1 MKNIVFIS
9 ILALSLACQSKK
21 GTTQKEVS
29 SDTKATAITQNV
41 DNTEE
46 LVTFG
51 FSNEN
56 GEKIL
61 AFEDGISPKE
71 LTQTIDNNEEIT
83 PIKFLK
89 TQLGNEKGINLVAQ
103 NIDNCKG
110 QLFSMLNGD
119 KVNPNETV
127 VLFNY
132 NFAVNHKPVLLK
144 KIETPLLVDEKIKL
158 LIAKDKNRKVKQAWE
173 IAHLAERQKA
183 FLVIFEPKKDSVL
196 ASLVI
201 SGTSYIYRDYPAK
214 FDEGSTWRV
223 DDGGQFPNDAIK
235 IIGAFMN
242 SKNELEIIIDWAGAE
257 GANIEYAK
265 ANKNKFETIKE
276 ASRYWG
282 AM

>member
-1 MKNIVFIS
+1 MKSIAYIS
-9 ILALSLACQSKK
+9 ILAFSLACQSKK
-21 GTTQKEVS
+21 ETTQKEIS
-29 SDTKATAITQNV
+29 ADTIATASTQNV
-41 DNTEE
+41 DKTEE
-46 LVTFG
+46 LITFG

-56 GEKIL
+56 GDKIL
-61 AFEDGISPKE
+61 AFEEGISPKE
-71 LTQTIDNNEEIT
+71 ITQTIDNQEEVT

-89 TQLGNEKGINLVAQ
+89 TQAGNEKGINLVAQ

-110 QLFSMLNGD
+110 QLFGMLNGD

-132 NFAVNHKPVLLK
+132 NFAINHKPLLLK
-144 KIETPLLVDEKIKL
+144 KLETPLLVDEKIKI

-183 FLVIFEPKKDSVL
+183 YIVIFEPKKDSVL

-201 SGTSYIYRDYPAK
+201 GGTSYIYRDYPAK
-214 FDEGSTWRV
+214 YDAGSTWRV
-223 DDGGQFPNDAIK
+223 DDGGEFPNDAIRVLAVFRNK
-235 IIGAFMN
+235 AD
-242 SKNELEIIIDWAGAE
+242 ELEIVTDWSGAE

-282 AM
+282 AL